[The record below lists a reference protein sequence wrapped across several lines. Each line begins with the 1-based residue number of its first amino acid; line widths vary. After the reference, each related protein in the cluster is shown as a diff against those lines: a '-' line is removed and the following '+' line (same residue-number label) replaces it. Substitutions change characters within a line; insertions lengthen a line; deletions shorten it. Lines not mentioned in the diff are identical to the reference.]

1 MTTIDAVRDPHWAVV
16 LQILSP
22 RSSSLRSGPSLALER
37 GFPATSRN
45 ELKDGCTTLK
55 WNRWR
60 DVGQAGS
67 LRATQRVPRLPSLSA
82 AIAAV
87 GRLTIGRSLPSCP
100 TTGAPPAWRTTYSTF
115 VSHTLVL
122 FPQPHACIIS
132 GRTRS
137 TVKVSNLS
145 DTEQADKGVGGPS
158 GLPSGGS
165 APSKHAGCALRR
177 LSAADSPHRLL
188 LLAGGRLGLSRSAR
202 QRKFV
207 SHPDKF
213 CVRSRTHLAHYLP
226 AMNSDGD
233 LAGAEF
239 PGGLLIRQSRHDEGQ
254 TFP

>member
-67 LRATQRVPRLPSLSA
+67 LRATQRVPRLPPLSA

-100 TTGAPPAWRTTYSTF
+100 TGAPPAWRTTYTQMQALLLMNRAGVHF
-115 VSHTLVL
+115 CVAHPRRFGCWPCTL
-122 FPQPHACIIS
+122 
-132 GRTRS
+132 RS
-137 TVKVSNLS
+137 
-145 DTEQADKGVGGPS
+145 
-158 GLPSGGS
+158 LPSVLRAGPYRFFFYS
-165 APSKHAGCALRR
+165 ADRGEPPHVHVEREEGTAKFWLEPVRLEKSRGFGRVELGRIQRLVEENAAFLLR
-177 LSAADSPHRLL
+177 LWHEYF
-188 LLAGGRLGLSRSAR
+188 G
-202 QRKFV
+202 
-207 SHPDKF
+207 
-213 CVRSRTHLAHYLP
+213 
-226 AMNSDGD
+226 N
-233 LAGAEF
+233 
-239 PGGLLIRQSRHDEGQ
+239 
-254 TFP
+254 